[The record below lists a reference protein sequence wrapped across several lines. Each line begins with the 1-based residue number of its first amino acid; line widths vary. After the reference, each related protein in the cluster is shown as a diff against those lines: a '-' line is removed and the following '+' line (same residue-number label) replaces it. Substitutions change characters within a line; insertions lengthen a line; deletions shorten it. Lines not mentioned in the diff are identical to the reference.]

1 MISKDSITFEFNGVD
16 TIRADL
22 RLSGHQFCEC
32 NPESQEQAKQELL
45 RSAMTLIYGD
55 ARMAFRELYAALC
68 MMQHMGQ
75 PVLDD
80 PAVKAAM
87 EKLYA
92 ATPADC

>member
-1 MISKDSITFEFNGVD
+1 MITKEQITFEFNGRD

-22 RLSGHQFCEC
+22 RLSGHQFCDC
-32 NPESQEQAKQELL
+32 STESQEQARQHLL
-45 RSAMTLIYGD
+45 RSAMVTIYGD
-55 ARMAFRELYAALC
+55 ARTAFRELYSALC
-68 MMQHMGQ
+68 MKQSGGV

-92 ATPADC
+92 ATDCDN